1 MNKNKLITFG
11 DSFIQ
16 QRSLH
21 PTMETWIDYIC
32 KENNF
37 ELDGYGI
44 GGNGIWNTVLNFLEY
59 KKDFDVC
66 IFAWS
71 EVSREYFPLRNIRNI
86 RGGQNW
92 NSKNEPSDINKKYD
106 KYYMDEN
113 LCILRAITW
122 LRWFDG
128 FLNDYYRDKKF
139 IHLYCFQQEFNLI
152 KESKFGNI
160 NLNDILVKYPQQ
172 KDLKFNFYPHT
183 FKHGINI
190 RPSLMAFADL
200 LPHRKVEDG
209 GGLLHMDH
217 PVHKS
222 FANQLNTV
230 LKDDDF
236 RNGDIVEF
244 NLEY

>member
-1 MNKNKLITFG
+1 
-11 DSFIQ
+11 
-16 QRSLH
+16 
-21 PTMETWIDYIC
+21 METWIDYIC

-37 ELDGYGI
+37 EFDGYGI

-59 KKDFDVC
+59 EEDFDVC

-71 EVSREYFPLRNIRNI
+71 EPSRDYYPVRNISNI
-86 RGGQNW
+86 QFGLGDSQTD
-92 NSKNEPSDINKKYD
+92 KVETSDINEKYN

-128 FLNDYYRDKKF
+128 FLNDYYSDKKF

-160 NLNDILVKYPQQ
+160 NLNDILVKYPQ
-172 KDLKFNFYPHT
+172 KRDLKFNFYPHT

-190 RPSLMAFADL
+190 RPTLMEFADL

-222 FANQLNTV
+222 LANQLNTV
-230 LKDDDF
+230 LKDDDL
-236 RNGDIVEF
+236 RNGNIVEF

>member
-1 MNKNKLITFG
+1 LNKNKLITFG
-11 DSFIQ
+11 DSFIA
-16 QRSLH
+16 QRSLD

-32 KENNF
+32 KENNL
-37 ELDGYGI
+37 ELDGYGAP
-44 GGNGIWNTVLNFLEY
+44 GNGIWNTVLNFLEY
-59 KKDFDVC
+59 EEDFDVC

-71 EVSREYFPLRNIRNI
+71 EPSREYFPLRNIRNI
-86 RGGQNW
+86 RDGQNW
-92 NSKNEPSDINKKYD
+92 NSKNEPSDINEKYN

-113 LCILRAITW
+113 LWILRAITW

-128 FLNDYYRDKKF
+128 FLNDYYSDKKF

-152 KESKFGNI
+152 KQSKFGNI
-160 NLNDILVKYPQQ
+160 NLNDILVKNPQQ
-172 KDLKFNFYPHT
+172 KDLKFNCYPHT

-190 RPSLMAFADL
+190 RPSLMEFADL

-222 FANQLNTV
+222 FAKQLNKV
-230 LKDDDF
+230 LKDELLN
-236 RNGDIVEF
+236 NGDIVEF